1 MRPRRHVLFVALD
14 PGAADALG
22 QLLLE
27 RHDELQ
33 LAPAAG
39 ARGDPRLRGGAR
51 GRAPRGPRPL
61 AALLAAA
68 RVTVPGL
75 PRARALAAGAR
86 ACFAALAAWLRRRW
100 RRGPVSG
107 WGAGLP

>member
-51 GRAPRGPRPL
+51 GRAPRGARPL

-68 RVTVPGL
+68 RLALPGVQ
-75 PRARALAAGAR
+75 GAR
-86 ACFAALAAWLRRRW
+86 AVAQEERVGAEALRSQRAAAPRTFGGFR
-100 RRGPVSG
+100 
-107 WGAGLP
+107 